1 MATTDYELELRRLLK
16 ENDELKK
23 LLQTR
28 TDRAALN
35 ESSGHDANGDPKDDT
50 LTVVVIGASG
60 DLAKKKTFPA
70 LQALYF
76 AKLLPPK
83 LNIVGFA
90 RTQMSDGDFRQ
101 RITSPKRS
109 KDEQSAFLQKC
120 FYMSG
125 SYDSDDAFQH
135 LDDLCN
141 KLEQPSPRSNR
152 LFYLAIPPDVFIP
165 SAMRLKKFVTSPTG
179 WTRLV
184 VEKPFG
190 SDFASAAKMNADLMQ
205 YFTEDHIYRID
216 HYLGK
221 EMVQNLSALRF
232 ANSIFEPV
240 WNSRHVE
247 LVTITFKE
255 TIGTAGRGGYF
266 DKYGII
272 RDVMQNH
279 LIQIL
284 SLIAMEQPVSLH
296 SGDICDEKVKVLR
309 CISPI
314 ELESVVVGQYVGN
327 ASGVKG
333 YREDDGVPKDS
344 ISPTFAMAALFVNNS
359 RWDGT
364 PFILKCGKGLDAS
377 KAEIRIQFRRPPG
390 DLYRSAG
397 AAPNELVLRVQPNEA
412 IYLKLMTKEPGLQ
425 EDTKLHHT
433 ELDLTYR
440 KRFEKIVGGLPD
452 AYERLILDV
461 IRGDHSLFVRDDE
474 LLAAWSIFT
483 PVLNQLEQQ
492 HIVPIPYE
500 FGTRGPKEADD
511 LALKMGFH
519 RNPAYQYKI
528 VS

>member
-1 MATTDYELELRRLLK
+1 ML
-16 ENDELKK
+16 
-23 LLQTR
+23 
-28 TDRAALN
+28 
-35 ESSGHDANGDPKDDT
+35 
-50 LTVVVIGASG
+50 
-60 DLAKKKTFPA
+60 
-70 LQALYF
+70 
-76 AKLLPPK
+76 
-83 LNIVGFA
+83 
-90 RTQMSDGDFRQ
+90 
-101 RITSPKRS
+101 
-109 KDEQSAFLQKC
+109 
-120 FYMSG
+120 
-125 SYDSDDAFQH
+125 DSD
-135 LDDLCN
+135 LV
-141 KLEQPSPRSNR
+141 RR
-152 LFYLAIPPDVFIP
+152 LFYLAIPPNVFIP
-165 SAMRLKKFVTSPTG
+165 SAMRLKKFTMSSSG
-179 WTRLV
+179 WNRLV

-205 YFTEDHIYRID
+205 YFSEEHIYRID

-240 WNSRHVE
+240 WNSRHIE

-255 TIGTAGRGGYF
+255 NIGTAGRGGYF

-284 SLIAMEQPVSLH
+284 SLVAMEQPVSLH
-296 SGDICDEKVKVLR
+296 ASDICDEKVKLLR
-309 CISPI
+309 CIAPI
-314 ELESVVVGQYVGN
+314 ELENLVIGQFVGN
-327 ASGVKG
+327 SSGVPG

-344 ISPTFAMAALFVNNS
+344 ITPTFAMAALFVNNS

-364 PFILKCGKGLDAS
+364 PFVLKCGKGLNDS

-390 DLYRSAG
+390 DLYQSAG

-425 EDTKLHHT
+425 EESKLHPT
-433 ELDLTYR
+433 ELDLTYK

-483 PVLNQLEQQ
+483 PVLHQLEQQ
-492 HIVPIPYE
+492 HTSPIPYE
-500 FGTRGPKEADD
+500 FGTRGPKEADE
-511 LALKMGFH
+511 LAFKMGFH
-519 RNPAYQYKI
+519 RNPAYQYKVI
-528 VS
+528 Q